1 MNRIPH
7 ELLNGWVI
15 VVIDDED
22 DSLEVASII
31 LNEVGAALHT
41 ACDGKEGLD
50 VIRAVNPRLVISD
63 LSMPVMD
70 GWGLI
75 YEVKQDPALRDIPC
89 IALTAHAMIGD
100 RDRAIS
106 AGFHNYLTKPL
117 TVETFLQDLVTVI
130 VETPEL
136 AVHLNI

>member
-1 MNRIPH
+1 MN
-7 ELLNGWVI
+7 ELPRNLLAGWKI

-22 DSLEVASII
+22 DSLEVAEII
-31 LNEVGAALHT
+31 LNEYGAELHT
-41 ACDGKEGLD
+41 AHDGAEGIA
-50 VIRAVNPRLVISD
+50 VIRQVHPDFVISD

-75 YEVKQDPALRDIPC
+75 YEMKKDRVLSSIPC

-100 RDRAIS
+100 RERAIN

-117 TVETFLQDLVTVI
+117 TVETFLQDLVNLI
-130 VETPEL
+130 VQIPQL
-136 AVHLNI
+136 ATQLKI